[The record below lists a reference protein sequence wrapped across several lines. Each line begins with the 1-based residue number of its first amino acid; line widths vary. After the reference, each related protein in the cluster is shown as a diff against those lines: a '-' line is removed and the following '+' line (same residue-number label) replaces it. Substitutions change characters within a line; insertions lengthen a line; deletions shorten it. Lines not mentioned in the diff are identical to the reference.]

1 MQPSPVLLND
11 TINIFL
17 LLQFPSFCF
26 FKSILQHVG
35 IIIANANNK
44 KLHLP
49 KIIKPMFDIL
59 LQIDTLSK
67 ATEATA
73 NAKESVIGLLLK
85 GGPLMIPLFVL
96 FAIALFVFIERLL
109 VVRKVSKIAEN
120 FMSMIRDNIVT
131 GNVAAARSLSKN
143 TDNPVARMIDKG
155 IQRIGKPIDAIEKS
169 MDNVGKLEMY
179 KMEKNLSIL
188 AVIAR
193 IAPLFGFVG
202 TIVGLVLLLKD
213 FATISNPSVSQIADA
228 MYVKLITSASGL
240 IIGMLAYLGYSFL
253 DTQIN
258 RTANRMEAASSEFI
272 DILQE
277 PTR

>member
-1 MQPSPVLLND
+1 
-11 TINIFL
+11 
-17 LLQFPSFCF
+17 
-26 FKSILQHVG
+26 
-35 IIIANANNK
+35 
-44 KLHLP
+44 
-49 KIIKPMFDIL
+49 MFDIF
-59 LQIDTLSK
+59 LQADTL
-67 ATEATA
+67 ATSTA
-73 NAKESVIGLLLK
+73 AAGNVESVWSMLAK
-85 GGPLMIPLFVL
+85 GGPLMIPLGL
-96 FAIALFVFIERLL
+96 IFALAVFVFIERFLA
-109 VVRKVSKIAEN
+109 VKKASNIDEK
-120 FMSMIRDNIVT
+120 FMSIIRDNILN
-131 GNVAAARSLSKN
+131 GNVTAARSMAKN

-155 IQRIGKPIDAIEKS
+155 LQRIGKPIEAIENS

-188 AVIAR
+188 SVISR

-228 MYVKLITSASGL
+228 MYIKLITSASGL
-240 IIGMLAYLGYSFL
+240 IIGMLAYLGYSYL

>member
-1 MQPSPVLLND
+1 
-11 TINIFL
+11 
-17 LLQFPSFCF
+17 
-26 FKSILQHVG
+26 
-35 IIIANANNK
+35 
-44 KLHLP
+44 LP

-59 LQIDTLSK
+59 LQIDTVSK
-67 ATEATA
+67 ATETTA
-73 NAKESVIGLLLK
+73 AAKESVMGLLFK
-85 GGPLMIPLFVL
+85 GGPLMIPLFIL
-96 FAIALFVFIERLL
+96 FGIAVFVFIERLI
-109 VVRKVSKIAEN
+109 VVKKVSKIADN

-131 GNVAAARSLSKN
+131 GNVVAARSLTKN
-143 TDNPVARMIDKG
+143 TDNPIARMIDKG

-179 KMEKNLSIL
+179 KMERNLSIL

-202 TIVGLVLLLKD
+202 TIVGLVLLLKE

-240 IIGMLAYLGYSFL
+240 IIGMLAYLGYSYL

>member
-1 MQPSPVLLND
+1 
-11 TINIFL
+11 
-17 LLQFPSFCF
+17 
-26 FKSILQHVG
+26 
-35 IIIANANNK
+35 
-44 KLHLP
+44 
-49 KIIKPMFDIL
+49 MFDIL
-59 LQIDTLSK
+59 LQADTLSK
-67 ATEATA
+67 AADATA
-73 NAKESVIGLLLK
+73 KVESVWSLLSK
-85 GGPLMIPLFVL
+85 GGPLMIPLGLL
-96 FAIALFVFIERLL
+96 FTAAVFVFLERLM
-109 VVRKVSKIAEN
+109 VIRKVSRLEDN
-120 FMSMIRDNIVT
+120 FMSIIRDNIVS
-131 GNVAAARSLSKN
+131 GNVSAARSLAKN

-188 AVIAR
+188 AVISR

-202 TIVGLVLLLKD
+202 TIIGLVLLLKE

-240 IIGMLAYLGYSFL
+240 IIGMLAYLGYSYL

-258 RTANRMEAASSEFI
+258 RTANRMEAASNEFI

-277 PTR
+277 PTK